1 MRCVDTAKGA
11 AASTRRALPAA
22 FFPDWQE
29 LAGGARPY
37 ISMTVS
43 AIIPD

>member
-1 MRCVDTAKGA
+1 MRGHGERCRSEHKAGTA
-11 AASTRRALPAA
+11 AA

-29 LAGGARPY
+29 PAGGARPY